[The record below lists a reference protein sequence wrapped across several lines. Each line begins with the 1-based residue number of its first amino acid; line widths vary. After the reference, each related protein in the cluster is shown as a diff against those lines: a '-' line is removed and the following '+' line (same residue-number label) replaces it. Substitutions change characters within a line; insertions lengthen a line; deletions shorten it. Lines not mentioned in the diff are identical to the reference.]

1 MKKTKKGGRQ
11 KVTIKKNISLLI
23 LVLFISTFFMPL
35 YAYASTGEVKEALKV
50 NAAWIEDEMLQVDVT
65 NINTGENQKLE
76 VQLKDYT
83 SDSEYVSVQA
93 VDPDGNKSNIVQIKN
108 PYYKAEESANKN
120 ENGKT
125 DKTADKSEN
134 SKTDE
139 AAKDSNKNAFT
150 PAGTGEVMDNAKDG
164 DGKEFFTIKTKNDN
178 VFYLIVD
185 RQRENDNVYL
195 LNAVSESDL
204 VALAEKGEDTSVSA
218 VPETE
223 TKPEEQTEPAAET
236 EEAKTSS
243 DSGNNSSVFI
253 FVFIA
258 VLAAGGIG
266 YYIKIYKPKHSDNSV
281 SDDENFDGED
291 SEYEVNN
298 DEDSEYEVN
307 DGEFESEYEDNEGE
321 FDIEKEFE
329 EDIISDDEKNFE
341 E

>member
-1 MKKTKKGGRQ
+1 M
-11 KVTIKKNISLLI
+11 TIKKNISVLI
-23 LVLFISTFFMPL
+23 ITLFISAFFMPL
-35 YAYASTGEVKEALKV
+35 SIYASTGEVKEALKV
-50 NAAWIEDEMLQVDVT
+50 NAAWIDGEMLQVDVT

-83 SDSEYVSVQA
+83 NESEYVSVQA
-93 VDPDGNKSNIVQIKN
+93 VDPDGNKSNIVQVKN
-108 PYYKAEESANKN
+108 PYYKAKEPAE
-120 ENGKT
+120 KT
-125 DKTADKSEN
+125 EN

-139 AAKDSNKNAFT
+139 PQKEKTEEKENNKNAFT

-164 DGKEFFTIKTKNDN
+164 DGKEFFTIKTKSDN

-218 VPETE
+218 VPE
-223 TKPEEQTEPAAET
+223 PEPEPTEQTEPAAET
-236 EEAKTSS
+236 EEVKTSS
-243 DSGNNSSVFI
+243 NNNSSAVI
-253 FVFIA
+253 LIFIA

-281 SDDENFDGED
+281 SGEENFDGED
-291 SEYEVNN
+291 SEYESN
-298 DEDSEYEVN
+298 DEY
-307 DGEFESEYEDNEGE
+307 FESEYEDNEGE
-321 FDIEKEFE
+321 YDSEKEFE
-329 EDIISDDEKNFE
+329 EDIISDDEEKSE

>member
-23 LVLFISTFFMPL
+23 LVLFISAFFMPL

-83 SDSEYVSVQA
+83 NDSEYVSVQA
-93 VDPDGNKSNIVQIKN
+93 VDPDGNKSNIVKIKN
-108 PYYKAEESANKN
+108 PYYKPNESVNKI
-120 ENGKT
+120 
-125 DKTADKSEN
+125 EN

-139 AAKDSNKNAFT
+139 SADKSENNKTDEPTKDSNKNAFT
-150 PAGTGEVMDNAKDG
+150 PAGTGEVMDNANDG
-164 DGKEFFTIKTKNDN
+164 DGKEFFTIKTKSDN

-185 RQRENDNVYL
+185 RQRETDNVYL

-204 VALAEKGEDTSVSA
+204 VALAEKEEDSGVSA
-218 VPETE
+218 VPE
-223 TKPEEQTEPAAET
+223 PEPAEQTEPAAEET
-236 EEAKTSS
+236 EEVKTSS
-243 DSGNNSSVFI
+243 NSGNNSGVIIFI
-253 FVFIA
+253 FIA

-291 SEYEVNN
+291 SEYEVN
-298 DEDSEYEVN
+298 
-307 DGEFESEYEDNEGE
+307 DGEFESEYEEDNEGE
-321 FDIEKEFE
+321 FDIEKDFE
-329 EDIISDDEKNFE
+329 EDIISDDEEKSE